1 MSGDGTVRMR
11 LEPFAMAHGMR
22 GLRISGAICALM
34 SLAALVAHV
43 AGILP
48 MVYFLTFFGVPAFLF
63 LLVLAALAKML
74 DASGFVTCLVVGIGG
89 GAAGTVV
96 YDLVRLALQRGH
108 VFNYNGFRAILI
120 FGSWITGTQTTT
132 WQSALAGWTYHYWN
146 GVAFG
151 VFYLLLAGNRR
162 WWYGV
167 IYGMFME
174 LCMLG
179 LFPTFIRITDRFDF
193 IALSVIGHIG
203 YGATLGLIAERYGR
217 SWQRAR

>member
-1 MSGDGTVRMR
+1 MRVR
-11 LEPFAMAHGMR
+11 LAPLATEHGML
-22 GLRISGAICALM
+22 GLRVSGAVCALM

-48 MVYFLTFFGVPAFLF
+48 MAYFLTFFGVPAFLL
-63 LLVLAALAKML
+63 LLVLAAYANLL
-74 DASGFVTCLVVGIGG
+74 DASGFITCLIVGIGG

-108 VFNYNGFRAILI
+108 VFDYDGFAAILI
-120 FGSWITGTQTTT
+120 FGSWIIGKATTT
-132 WQSALAGWTYHYWN
+132 WQAALAGWMYHYWN

-162 WWYGV
+162 WWYG
-167 IYGMFME
+167 IGYGMLME

-179 LFPTFIRITDRFDF
+179 LFPTFIRVTNRDDF

-217 SWQRAR
+217 SWQRVR

>member
-1 MSGDGTVRMR
+1 MR
-11 LEPFAMAHGMR
+11 IETLATEHGLR
-22 GLRISGAICALM
+22 GLRVSAAVCALT

-48 MVYFLTFFGVPAFLF
+48 MAYFLTFFGVPSF
-63 LLVLAALAKML
+63 LLLLALGALANVL
-74 DASGFVTCLVVGIGG
+74 DASGFVTCLVVGIWG

-96 YDLVRLALQRGH
+96 YDLVRLVLQRSH
-108 VFNYNGFRAILI
+108 IFNYNGFAAILI
-120 FGSWITGTQTTT
+120 FGSWITGKATTT
-132 WQSALAGWTYHYWN
+132 WQAGLAGWTYHYWN

-162 WWYGV
+162 WWYG
-167 IYGMFME
+167 IAYGMFME

-179 LFPTFIRITDRFDF
+179 LFPTFIRITNRADF

-203 YGATLGLIAERYGR
+203 YGATLGWIAERYGR
-217 SWQRAR
+217 SWQRVR